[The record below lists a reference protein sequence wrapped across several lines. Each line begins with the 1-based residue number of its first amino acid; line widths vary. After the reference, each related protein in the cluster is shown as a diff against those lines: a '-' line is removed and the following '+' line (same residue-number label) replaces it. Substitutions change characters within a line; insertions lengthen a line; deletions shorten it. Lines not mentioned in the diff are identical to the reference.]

1 MFLMWK
7 NEFVMNR
14 YVLILCK
21 KLVLAVWLCAVS
33 VMPVA
38 AQTYET
44 LWKDVQA
51 AQQKDLPKTVLTA
64 VRHIYDKAQ
73 AEGNRVEQMKAMLVL
88 VQQGWTLSPDTARV
102 FIKEFEAMPDTPDS
116 VAVNALRHALL
127 GSAYMWISAGRS
139 DTAAVSAARRHVRQ
153 ALQPMETLR
162 RASAKDYLPLFA
174 EGKDSRLFGDD
185 VLSVV
190 LRSVCA
196 ANLLPREECAAA
208 YGQAI
213 AGYLADGNRAAVLL
227 LRLDSLDA
235 VSADN
240 YNNIEVLRRMV
251 EEYADLPQAVY
262 ASIALCRAYQAADIP
277 QTDSLANAAARAVL
291 VRYGKTDGAAWL
303 RNFLKSQE
311 QPKAEIADLP
321 ILCLP
326 GRAYTVAVKA
336 RNLKKAGLR
345 FLPLELTAYDYETGE
360 WTIDKLRK
368 IAGKAVLAVTKTLRA
383 VPPYAEQT
391 DSMAFCLNAP
401 GLYLCE
407 LLADGRCLSR
417 EVVRVSGVRALRLAV
432 SSKETRVVLVDGA
445 TGKPLKGGA
454 VKAYCTN
461 TRSAQAAYQCDS
473 TGQVLLPRGNYG
485 LRYFASHGKDAF
497 APAFSVPSGFFYD
510 GNADD
515 RLRQSWHIFTD
526 RSIYRPGQAVR
537 FGGIC
542 FTRQGDA
549 FQTMPNCPLT
559 VRFYDTNHRQLA
571 ETQLLTD
578 AFGTV
583 SGSFDLPS
591 VVLPGLF
598 SIEAKATEGNGSAYC
613 SIRVEEYKRPA
624 FTVTIDQP
632 AAAYAPGDTLHI
644 TGAAR
649 TYTGLPVGDAR
660 VAWRLSA
667 RIYWRAAIADDK
679 PQSGLCVTD
688 SVGRFSVNI
697 VVPSFPSRKAMP
709 YNIYIYE
716 LACDVTA
723 EGGET
728 NSASLS
734 LRTASRRSWL
744 SAEWPQTICKEMPGT
759 VLVRRTNAAGTEL
772 SGKGMYA
779 IFKDGATV
787 FKGRFTAGE
796 PFSTAELA
804 GLPSG
809 AYAAALA
816 VGEDTDTVRFTIFS
830 EHDARTPAPDRP
842 LWHYVRPSAARDSAL
857 VLVGSPCGDATLF
870 YDVFGNG
877 RLVES
882 RRIALND
889 TLLRLELEYKPEW
902 GESGKV
908 WFALMRDGELHS
920 FSVDL
925 LKPAPDKSLRL
936 QWTTFRSA
944 LTPGKEEQW
953 RLRVTHPD
961 GRPADA
967 SLMATLY
974 DASLDAFGAMGWS
987 LTGTDFHRATVYNFW
1002 SGGEQPSAML
1012 SGWVSYKSEKEK
1024 QLEFTHWR
1032 DELDIFSTAYY
1043 PNFRHYRAPVAGMGF
1058 PAAAPSKEKLMLK
1071 DAVASMDMADK
1082 LVATDESAE
1091 NDGVS
1096 AEATAAEGQMRKNF
1110 AETAYFQP
1118 QLRTDSLGHVDL
1130 VFTLPESLTS
1140 WRLKLLAHTQAV
1152 DYGLLDTTVMARKEF
1167 MLQAHMP
1174 RFLRSGDRAS
1184 LPVTLRNLTGK
1195 ALSATV
1201 TMQILDAATMRSL
1214 AESRQAIQVG
1224 ANAAAALTFA
1234 CDVPAHVQSVLCRFT
1249 AAADG
1254 YADGEEH
1261 VLPVL
1266 ADLTEVRRTLPFSF
1280 TQSGAHTLRLDTL
1293 FKEKKAENRRFI
1305 VEMCSNP
1312 TWYAVSALPALSRL
1326 ESTDA
1331 FSLAARYY
1339 ALALGRHVANALP
1352 AVRQYAAD
1360 LNAGTERETPLSN
1373 AFASVAE
1380 ETPWLREAE
1389 AERQR
1394 AGELQLLFDST
1405 AYVLRAQSAIDKL
1418 AALQNADGSWS
1429 WYPKMPGN
1437 DYITAQNVMLLSRLQ
1452 NLAGEQTAA
1461 PMAVRGFAF
1470 LKKSLAE
1477 AVEEMKE
1484 YERKSRGVTQTSA
1497 RHAVPSRLWLQVVY
1511 LYAVRGEKL
1520 DENARFV
1527 LERWSEQASGSD
1539 LYAKSLAAIALHSD
1553 GQDAKAAA
1561 LLESLSEYTV
1571 GNAAIGR
1578 FFDSARAPM
1587 FPSSYRIPTQ
1597 TIAIEALS
1605 TAPEYAVLVDEMR
1618 LWLMQSKRTQMWD
1631 TSIAT
1636 ADALYCLLASPS
1648 AREDNKLVM
1657 KTDKNAPLSY
1667 VLKAG
1672 RTVLAESGNR
1682 NEEASATVGYVRDA
1696 FTDPIASKSTVL
1708 IVEKPTEG
1716 LSWGSVTAIASMPQE
1731 AAAPTGSD
1739 LRVTRRFEVWQG
1751 GTWQSLEQGSTAA
1764 KVGDRVR
1771 QVATVTAARDF
1782 DFVSLR
1788 LPRPACFAPRR
1799 ALSGADWSDGHC
1811 YYRAVHD
1818 ASTELFFE
1826 KMPRGTLT
1834 VTEEGFIDRAGTYKA
1849 GCASATCVYAP
1860 EYYGSS
1866 AAASIA
1872 VE

>member
-1 MFLMWK
+1 
-7 NEFVMNR
+7 MNR
-14 YVLILCK
+14 YILILGK
-21 KLVLAVWLCAVS
+21 KLALATWLCAVS
-33 VMPVA
+33 IVPVA

-44 LWKDVQA
+44 LWQDVQA

-64 VRHIYDKAQ
+64 VRHIYDRAQ

-102 FIKEFEAMPDTPDS
+102 FIKEFEAMPDAPDS
-116 VAVNALRHALL
+116 AAVNALRHALL
-127 GSAYMWISAGRS
+127 GSAYTWISAGRS

-153 ALQPMETLR
+153 AFQPMETLR
-162 RASAKDYLPLFA
+162 RARAKDYLPLFTV
-174 EGKDSRLFGDD
+174 EKDSRLFGDD

-190 LRSVCA
+190 LRSICA

-213 AGYLADGNRAAVLL
+213 AGYLADGNRAAALL

-251 EEYADLPQAVY
+251 ADYADLPQAVY
-262 ASIALCRAYQAADIP
+262 AVIALCRAYQVADIP
-277 QTDSLANAAARAVL
+277 QADSLANAAARTAL
-291 VRYGKTDGAAWL
+291 ARYGKTEGAAVL

-311 QPKAEIADLP
+311 QPKAEIADMP
-321 ILCLP
+321 ALCLP
-326 GRAYTVAVKA
+326 GRAYTVAIQT

-345 FLPLELTAYDYETGE
+345 FLPLGLTAYDYETGE
-360 WTIDKLRK
+360 WTEDKLRK
-368 IAGKAVLAVTKTLRA
+368 IAGKAVATVTKTLRA
-383 VPPYAEQT
+383 MPPYAEQT
-391 DSMAFCLNAP
+391 DSLTFSLDSP

-417 EVVRVSGVRALRLAV
+417 EVVSVSAVCALRLAV
-432 SSKETRVVLVDGA
+432 TGMETRVILVDGA
-445 TGKPLKGGA
+445 TGKPLKGGT
-454 VKAYCTN
+454 VRAYNTT
-461 TRSAQAAYQCDS
+461 TRSAQTATRCDS
-473 TGQVLLPRGNYG
+473 TGQALLPRGNYS

-497 APAFSVPSGFFYD
+497 SPAFGVPSGFFYN
-510 GNADD
+510 GNADE
-515 RLRQSWHIFTD
+515 RLQQSWQIFTD

-542 FTRQGDA
+542 FTRRGDA
-549 FQTMPNCPLT
+549 FQALPNCPMT
-559 VRFYDTNHRQLA
+559 VRLYDTNHRQLA
-571 ETQLLTD
+571 ETRLLTD

-583 SGSFDLPS
+583 SGTFALPS
-591 VVLPGLF
+591 AVLPGMF

-632 AAAYAPGDTLHI
+632 AAAYAPGDTLRI
-644 TGAAR
+644 TGTAH
-649 TYTGLPVGDAR
+649 TYTGLPVSDAE

-667 RIYWRAAIADDK
+667 RSYWRAANADNA
-679 PQSGLCVTD
+679 PQAGQCTTD
-688 SVGRFSVNI
+688 SAGRFSLNV
-697 VVPSFPSRKAMP
+697 VVPGLPSRKAMP

-744 SAEWPQTICKEMPGT
+744 SAQWPQAICKEMPDT
-759 VLVRRTNAAGTEL
+759 VLVHRTNAAGAEL
-772 SGKGMYA
+772 GGEGMYR
-779 IFKDGATV
+779 ILKDGATV

-830 EHDARTPAPDRP
+830 GQDVRTPSVDQP
-842 LWHYVRPSAARDSAL
+842 LCHYVRPSAARDSAL
-857 VLVGSPCGDATLF
+857 VLVGSPCKDATLF

-889 TLLRLELEYKPEW
+889 TLLRLELAYKPEW
-902 GESGKV
+902 GESGKA

-974 DASLDAFGAMGWS
+974 DASLDAFGTMGWS

-1032 DELDIFSTAYY
+1032 DELDIFSTAFY

-1082 LVATDESAE
+1082 LVTTDESAE
-1091 NDGVS
+1091 NDMKS
-1096 AEATAAEGQMRKNF
+1096 ADTATADEGQVRKNF
-1110 AETAYFQP
+1110 AETAFFQP

-1140 WRLKLLAHTQAV
+1140 WRLKLLAHTQSV
-1152 DYGLLDTTVMARKEF
+1152 DYGLLDTTVVARKEF
-1167 MLQAHMP
+1167 MLQAQMP
-1174 RFLRSGDRAS
+1174 RFLRSGDRTS

-1195 ALSATV
+1195 NLAANV
-1201 TMQILDAATMRSL
+1201 TMQILDAATMRPLS
-1214 AESRQAIQVG
+1214 ENRQQAQVG
-1224 ANAAAALTFA
+1224 ANGAAAQTFA
-1234 CDVPAHVQSVLCRFT
+1234 FTVPEQVQAVVCRFT
-1249 AAADG
+1249 AAAEG

-1266 ADLTEVRRTLPFSF
+1266 ADMIEVRRTLPFSF

-1339 ALALGRHVANALP
+1339 ALALGRHIANALP

-1360 LNAGTERETPLSN
+1360 LSANTERETPLSN
-1373 AFASVAE
+1373 AFASVAD

-1394 AGELQLLFDST
+1394 TGELQLLFDST
-1405 AYVLRAQSAIDKL
+1405 AYVLRAQSARDKL
-1418 AALQNADGSWS
+1418 KALQNADGSWS

-1437 DYITAQNVMLLSRLQ
+1437 DYITAQNVLLLSRLQ

-1461 PMAVRGFAF
+1461 PMAARGFAF
-1470 LKKSLAE
+1470 LKKSLAN
-1477 AVEEMKE
+1477 AVKEMKE
-1484 YERKSRGVTQTSA
+1484 YERRGVSHTPA
-1497 RHAVPSRLWLQVVY
+1497 NHVVPSRLWITVVY

-1520 DENARFV
+1520 DENAQFV
-1527 LERWSEQASGSD
+1527 LERCAEQAGGSD
-1539 LYAKSLAAIALHSD
+1539 LYAKSLMALVLDFD
-1553 GQDAKAAA
+1553 GQKEKASA
-1561 LLESLSEYTV
+1561 LFESLSEYTV
-1571 GNAAIGR
+1571 GNAAVGR

-1587 FPSSYRIPTQ
+1587 FAASYRIPTQ

-1605 TAPEYAVLVDEMR
+1605 TAPEYAALVDEMR

-1631 TSIAT
+1631 TPIAT
-1636 ADALYCLLASPS
+1636 ADALYCLLAAPS
-1648 AREDNKLVM
+1648 AKADATKVM
-1657 KTDKNAPLSY
+1657 KSEETAPLSY
-1667 VLKAG
+1667 TLKAG
-1672 RTVLAESGNR
+1672 RTVLADSGSKNGAA
-1682 NEEASATVGYVRDA
+1682 NATIGYVRDTY
-1696 FTDPIASKSTVL
+1696 TDPIASKSNVL
-1708 IVEKPTEG
+1708 IVQKPTEG
-1716 LSWGSVTAIASMPQE
+1716 LSWGSVTVISTMPQNE
-1731 AAAPTGSD
+1731 TAPTGSD
-1739 LRVTRRFEVWQG
+1739 LRVTRRFEVWRDG
-1751 GTWQSLEQGSTAA
+1751 VWQSMETDGVQA

-1799 ALSGADWSDGHC
+1799 ALSGADWSNGHC

-1818 ASTELFFE
+1818 ASTEFFFE

-1849 GCASATCVYAP
+1849 GCAAVTCVYAP
-1860 EYYGSS
+1860 EYCGSS
-1866 AAASIA
+1866 AAAGIA

>member
-14 YVLILCK
+14 YVLNLGK
-21 KLVLAVWLCAVS
+21 KLALAAWLCAAS

-73 AEGNRVEQMKAMLVL
+73 TEGNRVEQMKAMLVL

-102 FIKEFEAMPDTPDS
+102 FIKEFEAMSDAPDS
-116 VAVNALRHALL
+116 VADGALRHALL
-127 GSAYMWISAGRS
+127 GSAYTWISAGRS

-162 RASAKDYLPLFA
+162 RASAKDYQPLFA

-208 YGQAI
+208 YGQAV
-213 AGYLADGNRAAVLL
+213 AGYLADGNRAADLL

-240 YNNIEVLRRMV
+240 YNNIEVLHRMV

-277 QTDSLANAAARAVL
+277 QADSLANAAARTAL
-291 VRYGKTDGAAWL
+291 AHYGKTDGAAWL

-321 ILCLP
+321 TLCLP

-391 DSMAFCLNAP
+391 DSLTFCLNAP

-417 EVVRVSGVRALRLAV
+417 EVVSVSGVRALRLAV
-432 SSKETRVVLVDGA
+432 SSKEIRVILVDGA

-461 TRSAQAAYQCDS
+461 TRSAQAVYQCDS
-473 TGQVLLPRGNYG
+473 MGQVLLPRGNYS

-497 APAFSVPSGFFYD
+497 APAFNVPSGFFYD

-515 RLRQSWHIFTD
+515 RLRQSWQIFTD

-559 VRFYDTNHRQLA
+559 VRLYDTNHRQLA

-583 SGSFDLPS
+583 SGCFDLPS

-598 SIEAKATEGNGSAYC
+598 SIEAKATEGSGSAYC

-632 AAAYAPGDTLHI
+632 AAAYAPGDTLCI
-644 TGAAR
+644 SGTVR
-649 TYTGLPVGDAR
+649 TYTGLPVSDAE

-667 RIYWRAAIADDK
+667 RTYWRASNADDK

-688 SVGRFSVNI
+688 SAGHFSVNI
-697 VVPSFPSRKAMP
+697 VVPSLSSRKAMP

-744 SAEWPQTICKEMPGT
+744 SAEWPQTICKEMPGM
-759 VLVRRTNAAGTEL
+759 VLVRRTNAAGAEL
-772 SGKGMYA
+772 GGKGMYR

-796 PFSTAELA
+796 SFSTAELA

-816 VGEDTDTVRFTIFS
+816 VGEDTYTVRFTIFS
-830 EHDARTPAPDRP
+830 EHDVRTPAPDRP
-842 LWHYVRPSAARDSAL
+842 LWHYVRLSAARDSAL
-857 VLVGSPCGDATLF
+857 VLVGSPCKDATLF

-882 RRIALND
+882 HRIVLND

-902 GESGKV
+902 GESGKA

-920 FSVDL
+920 FSVNL

-953 RLRVTHPD
+953 RLRVTHTD

-1002 SGGEQPSAML
+1002 NGGEQPAAML
-1012 SGWVSYKSEKEK
+1012 AGCVSYKSEKEK

-1071 DAVASMDMADK
+1071 APVASMDMADK

-1091 NDGVS
+1091 NDMKSVD
-1096 AEATAAEGQMRKNF
+1096 ADAADEGQVRKNF

-1152 DYGLLDTTVMARKEF
+1152 DYGLLDTTVVARKEF

-1184 LPVTLRNLTGK
+1184 LPVTLRNLTGNTL
-1195 ALSATV
+1195 AANV
-1201 TMQILDAATMRSL
+1201 TMQIFDAATMRPL

-1224 ANAAAALTFA
+1224 ANAAALTFA
-1234 CDVPAHVQSVLCRFT
+1234 CDVPAQVQAVLCRFT

-1280 TQSGAHTLRLDTL
+1280 MQSGAHTLRLDTL

-1339 ALALGRHVANALP
+1339 ALALGRHIANAQP

-1373 AFASVAE
+1373 AFAAVAE

-1405 AYVLRAQSAIDKL
+1405 AYVLRAQSALDKL

-1437 DYITAQNVMLLSRLQ
+1437 DYITAQNVLLLSRLQ

-1461 PMAVRGFAF
+1461 PMAARGFAF
-1470 LKKSLAE
+1470 LKKSLAN
-1477 AVEEMKE
+1477 AVKEMKE
-1484 YERKSRGVTQTSA
+1484 YEGVSHTPA
-1497 RHAVPSRLWLQVVY
+1497 NPAVPSRLWLTVVY

-1520 DENARFV
+1520 DENAQFV
-1527 LERWSEQASGSD
+1527 LERCAEQAGSSD
-1539 LYAKSLAAIALHSD
+1539 LYAKSLMALALD
-1553 GQDAKAAA
+1553 FNGQKEKASA
-1561 LLESLSEYTV
+1561 LLESLAEYTV
-1571 GNAAIGR
+1571 GNAANGR

-1587 FPSSYRIPTQ
+1587 FASSYRIPTQ

-1605 TAPEYAVLVDEMR
+1605 TASEYAVMVDEMR

-1636 ADALYCLLASPS
+1636 ADALYCLLAALSVK
-1648 AREDNKLVM
+1648 ADVAKVM
-1657 KTDKNAPLSY
+1657 KPEDNAPLFY
-1667 VLKAG
+1667 TLKAG
-1672 RTVLAESGNR
+1672 RTVLADSGSKHGDTN
-1682 NEEASATVGYVRDA
+1682 ATIGYVRETY
-1696 FTDPIASKSTVL
+1696 TDPIASKSSVL
-1708 IVEKPTEG
+1708 IVQKPSEG
-1716 LSWGSVTAIASMPQE
+1716 LSWGSVTAISTMPQNE
-1731 AAAPTGSD
+1731 TAPTGSD
-1739 LRVTRRFEVWQG
+1739 LRVTRRFEVWRDG
-1751 GTWQSLEQGSTAA
+1751 AWQSMETGGVSA

-1799 ALSGADWSDGHC
+1799 ALSGADWSAGHC

-1818 ASTELFFE
+1818 ASSELFFE

-1849 GCASATCVYAP
+1849 GCAAVSCVYAP
-1860 EYYGSS
+1860 EYCGSS

-1872 VE
+1872 GE

>member
-1 MFLMWK
+1 
-7 NEFVMNR
+7 MNR
-14 YVLILCK
+14 YVLNLGK
-21 KLVLAVWLCAVS
+21 KLALATWLCAVS

-102 FIKEFEAMPDTPDS
+102 FIKEFEAMPDAPDS
-116 VAVNALRHALL
+116 AAVNALRHALL

-139 DTAAVSAARRHVRQ
+139 DTAAVSAARRHVRR

-227 LRLDSLDA
+227 LHLDSLDA

-277 QTDSLANAAARAVL
+277 QADSLANAAARAAL

-321 ILCLP
+321 TLCLP

-336 RNLKKAGLR
+336 RNLKMAGLR
-345 FLPLELTAYDYETGE
+345 FLPLGLTAYDYETGE

-368 IAGKAVLAVTKTLRA
+368 IAGKAVASVTKTLRA

-391 DSMAFCLNAP
+391 DSMTFSLNAP

-473 TGQVLLPRGNYG
+473 TGQVLLPRGNYS

-497 APAFSVPSGFFYD
+497 APAFNVPSGFFYD
-510 GNADD
+510 GNADN
-515 RLRQSWHIFTD
+515 RLRKSWQIFTD

-549 FQTMPNCPLT
+549 FQTMPNRPLT
-559 VRFYDTNHRQLA
+559 VRLYDTNHRQLA

-598 SIEAKATEGNGSAYC
+598 SIEAKSTEGNGSAYC

-644 TGAAR
+644 SGTAR
-649 TYTGLPVGDAR
+649 TYTGLPVGDAE
-660 VAWRLSA
+660 VSWRLSA
-667 RIYWRAAIADDK
+667 RTYWRVANADDA

-688 SVGRFSVNI
+688 SAGRFSVNI
-697 VVPSFPSRKAMP
+697 VVPPLPSRKAMP
-709 YNIYIYE
+709 YIIYIYE

-744 SAEWPQTICKEMPGT
+744 SAQWPQAICKEMPGT

-772 SGKGMYA
+772 GGKGMYA

-809 AYAAALA
+809 AYAVALA

-830 EHDARTPAPDRP
+830 EQDVRTPTPDRP

-857 VLVGSPCGDATLF
+857 VLVGSPCKDATLF

-889 TLLRLELEYKPEW
+889 TLFRLELAYKPEW
-902 GESGKV
+902 GESGKA

-936 QWTTFRSA
+936 QWTTFRST

-1002 SGGEQPSAML
+1002 NGGEQPAAML
-1012 SGWVSYKSEKEK
+1012 AGCVSYKSEQEK

-1058 PAAAPSKEKLMLK
+1058 PAAAPSKEGLMLK
-1071 DAVASMDMADK
+1071 APVASMDMADK

-1091 NDGVS
+1091 NDMKSVD
-1096 AEATAAEGQMRKNF
+1096 ADAAAEGQMRKNF

-1152 DYGLLDTTVMARKEF
+1152 DYGLLDTTVVARKEF

-1174 RFLRSGDRAS
+1174 RFLRSGDRAA
-1184 LPVTLRNLTGK
+1184 LPVTLRNLTGNTL
-1195 ALSATV
+1195 AANV
-1201 TMQILDAATMRSL
+1201 TMQILDAATMHPL
-1214 AESRQAIQVG
+1214 AESRQSIKVG
-1224 ANAAAALTFA
+1224 ANAAALTFA
-1234 CDVPAHVQSVLCRFT
+1234 CDVPAHVQAVLCRFT

-1254 YADGEEH
+1254 YTDGEEH

-1280 TQSGAHTLRLDTL
+1280 MQSGAHTLRLDTL

-1312 TWYAVSALPALSRL
+1312 TWYAISALPALSRL

-1339 ALALGRHVANALP
+1339 ALALGRYIANALP

-1360 LNAGTERETPLSN
+1360 LSAGTERETPLSN
-1373 AFASVAE
+1373 AFAAVAK

-1405 AYVLRAQSAIDKL
+1405 AYVLRAQSALDKL

-1437 DYITAQNVMLLSRLQ
+1437 DYITAQNVLLLSRLQ
-1452 NLAGEQTAA
+1452 NLAGEHTAA
-1461 PMAVRGFAF
+1461 PMAARGFAF
-1470 LKKSLAE
+1470 LKKALSE

-1539 LYAKSLAAIALHSD
+1539 LYAKSLAAIALKSD

-1561 LLESLSEYTV
+1561 LQESLSEYTV
-1571 GNAAIGR
+1571 GNADIGR

-1587 FPSSYRIPTQ
+1587 CAASYRIPTQ

-1605 TAPEYAVLVDEMR
+1605 TAPEYAALVDEMR

-1636 ADALYCLLASPS
+1636 ADALYCLLALPS
-1648 AREDNKLVM
+1648 AREDSKMVM
-1657 KTDKNAPLSY
+1657 KTDINAPLSY

-1682 NEEASATVGYVRDA
+1682 NEEASATVDYVRDIY
-1696 FTDPIASKSTVL
+1696 TDPIASKSTAL

-1716 LSWGSVTAIASMPQE
+1716 LSWGSVTAIVLMPQE
-1731 AAAPTGSD
+1731 AAAPAGSD

-1751 GTWQSLEQGSTAA
+1751 GTWKSLEQGGAAA

-1818 ASTELFFE
+1818 ASSELFFE

-1849 GCASATCVYAP
+1849 GCAAVSCVYAP
-1860 EYYGSS
+1860 EYCGSS

>member
-1 MFLMWK
+1 
-7 NEFVMNR
+7 MNR

-21 KLVLAVWLCAVS
+21 KLVLAAWLCAVS

-51 AQQKDLPKTVLTA
+51 TQQKDLPKTVLTA

-73 AEGNRVEQMKAMLVL
+73 AEGNRVEQMKAMLLL
-88 VQQGWTLSPDTARV
+88 VQQGWSLSPDTARV
-102 FIKEFEAMPDTPDS
+102 FIKEFEAMPDAPDS
-116 VAVNALRHALL
+116 VADGALRHALL

-240 YNNIEVLRRMV
+240 YNNIEVLRRIV

-277 QTDSLANAAARAVL
+277 QADSLANAAARAAL
-291 VRYGKTDGAAWL
+291 ARYGKTDGAAWL

-321 ILCLP
+321 TLCLP
-326 GRAYTVAVKA
+326 GRAYTVGLKV

-383 VPPYAEQT
+383 VPPYTEQT
-391 DSMAFCLNAP
+391 DSLAFCLNAS

-473 TGQVLLPRGNYG
+473 TGQVLLPRGNYS

-515 RLRQSWHIFTD
+515 RLRQSWQIFTD
-526 RSIYRPGQAVR
+526 RSIYRLGQAVR

-559 VRFYDTNHRQLA
+559 VRLYDTNHRQLA

-632 AAAYAPGDTLHI
+632 AAAYAPGDTLCI
-644 TGAAR
+644 SGTAR

-667 RIYWRAAIADDK
+667 RTYWRAAIADDK

-688 SVGRFSVNI
+688 SAGRFSVNI
-697 VVPSFPSRKAMP
+697 VVPSLPSRKAMP

-796 PFSTAELA
+796 PFSTAELS

-830 EHDARTPAPDRP
+830 EYDVRTPAPDQP

-877 RLVES
+877 RLMES
-882 RRIALND
+882 RRLVLAD
-889 TLLRLELEYKPEW
+889 TLLRLELAYKPEW

-936 QWTTFRSA
+936 QWTTFRSTLA
-944 LTPGKEEQW
+944 PGKEEQW
-953 RLRVTHPD
+953 RLRVTHSD

-1002 SGGEQPSAML
+1002 NGGEQPAAML
-1012 SGWVSYKSEKEK
+1012 AGCVSYKSEKEK

-1043 PNFRHYRAPVAGMGF
+1043 PSYRRRYTPATGIGY
-1058 PAAAPSKEKLMLK
+1058 PAAAPSKERLMLK
-1071 DAVASMDMADK
+1071 APVASMDMEDK

-1096 AEATAAEGQMRKNF
+1096 AEAIAAAEGQMRKNF

-1167 MLQAHMP
+1167 MLQAQMP

-1234 CDVPAHVQSVLCRFT
+1234 CGVPAHVQALLCRFT

-1312 TWYAVSALPALSRL
+1312 TWYAISALPALSRL

-1405 AYVLRAQSAIDKL
+1405 AYVLRAQSALDKL

-1437 DYITAQNVMLLSRLQ
+1437 DYITAQNVLLLSRLQ

-1461 PMAVRGFAF
+1461 PMAARGFAF

-1484 YERKSRGVTQTSA
+1484 YERKSRGVAQTSS

-1511 LYAVRGEKL
+1511 LYAVRGEKF

-1539 LYAKSLAAIALHSD
+1539 LYANSLAAIALQSD

-1587 FPSSYRIPTQ
+1587 FASSYRIPTQ
-1597 TIAIEALS
+1597 TVAIEALS
-1605 TAPEYAVLVDEMR
+1605 TDPEYAALVDEMR

-1648 AREDNKLVM
+1648 AKEDNKMVM
-1657 KTDKNAPLSY
+1657 KTDINAPLSY
-1667 VLKAG
+1667 TLKAG
-1672 RTVLAESGNR
+1672 RTVLAESGKS
-1682 NEEASATVGYVRDA
+1682 NEAASATVGYVRDVY
-1696 FTDPIASKSTVL
+1696 TDPIASKSIAL

-1751 GTWQSLEQGSTAA
+1751 GTWQSLEQGSAAA

-1849 GCASATCVYAP
+1849 GCAFATCVYAP
-1860 EYYGSS
+1860 EYCGSS